1 MSAIGGEQKLEI
13 VAFSCFLND
22 LFSLHLRL
30 FEPKCS
36 VSRLAIP
43 FIFAGIELAVFLSAT
58 LFDHIAFD
66 PNKRFVEGQRDHAK
80 INIMWKLLF
89 TRLG

>member
-1 MSAIGGEQKLEI
+1 M
-13 VAFSCFLND
+13 
-22 LFSLHLRL
+22 
-30 FEPKCS
+30 
-36 VSRLAIP
+36 
-43 FIFAGIELAVFLSAT
+43 FAGIELAAFLSGT

-66 PNKRFVEGQRDHAK
+66 PNKRFVEGQRDHAE

>member
-1 MSAIGGEQKLEI
+1 M
-13 VAFSCFLND
+13 
-22 LFSLHLRL
+22 HLRL
-30 FEPKCS
+30 FEPNYS

-43 FIFAGIELAVFLSAT
+43 FMFAGIELAAFLSGT
-58 LFDHIAFD
+58 LFDHIAFE
-66 PNKRFVEGQRDHAK
+66 PNKCFVEGQRDHAE